1 MKKRVLTII
10 FLTCS
15 YLIFSQNSLKSID
28 SLQIEYNS
36 TKGINSKNDILYKI
50 GIEYLSTNLD
60 SSLQIFRRVIKNA
73 KIINNDT
80 LLLKGYLGM
89 AKAFTDKTMIDS
101 ADYYFDVSEKSLEFI
116 KNQEL
121 QKSLYNNKGILLFHK
136 SEYNLAANEFRKA
149 LAIAEK
155 EANLDAK
162 SRSYNNIAICMS
174 FMGNYKA
181 ALEMHIKSAKIAEE
195 LNDRIGLAKS
205 YNNIGL
211 VYKDLDELEKADE
224 YLLKS
229 LLIKKEEGNPI
240 DIIGSYLNLGANQRA
255 MGDKLKDSSMLL
267 KAREYFQEALKLS
280 VSSGYLRGKNNAYV
294 NLALVESTLK
304 NYESSIAYGQKALEL
319 AVASKDY
326 DKEMVARTNLG
337 DAYRYNKQFN
347 LAKQQLLE
355 ALKMAGESQNL
366 YVKKEVLLILSLLS
380 KEQQN
385 FEKALGYYEEYHK
398 VNDSI
403 SSSEV
408 KKNVDQLEAQYQ
420 NELKETEIQTQR
432 AELAEK
438 ELNLARK
445 NTQLIGLGIL
455 VSVLSLLGYLIYKQ
469 QKLKNKQLQKDSEL
483 KIALA
488 KIETQNRLHD
498 QRIRISRDLHDN
510 IGAQLTFIISSIE
523 NLQYGF
529 KIANEKL
536 TSKLTDIGAFTK
548 ETIYELRDT
557 IWAMNK
563 DEITLE
569 DLQARISN
577 FIDKADLSSQKIKF
591 EFNTDDAISKDFEF
605 TSVQGMNIYRIL
617 QEAIHNAIKYAEPS
631 LVEIDINKVEKG
643 ILFKVTDDGKGF
655 NTQVVTQGNGL
666 KNIKKRAEDIGAEI
680 TIESNLDMG
689 TTILLLC

>member
-1 MKKRVLTII
+1 MKKRVLVII
-10 FLTCS
+10 FLTCN

-28 SLQIEYNS
+28 SLLMEYNS
-36 TKGINSKNDILYKI
+36 VESTNSKNDILYKI
-50 GIEYLSTNLD
+50 GTEYLSINLD

-73 KIINNDT
+73 NTVNNDT
-80 LLLKGYLGM
+80 ILLKGYLGM
-89 AKAFTDKTMIDS
+89 AEKTMLDS
-101 ADYYFDVSEKSLEFI
+101 ADFYFDVSEKKLEVV
-116 KNQEL
+116 KNQKL
-121 QKSLYNNKGILLFHK
+121 QKSFYNNKGILLFHK
-136 SEYNLAANEFRKA
+136 SEYNLAANEFKKA
-149 LAIAEK
+149 LAIAEN
-155 EANLDAK
+155 ETNLDAQ

-174 FMGNYKA
+174 YMGNYKV
-181 ALEMHIKSAKIAEE
+181 ALEMHIKSAKIAEK
-195 LNDRIGLAKS
+195 LNDRLGLAKS

-211 VYKDLDELEKADE
+211 VYKDLEELEKADE

-255 MGDKLKDSSMLL
+255 MGDKLKDSSKLF
-267 KAREYFQEALKLS
+267 KARAYFQDALKLS
-280 VSSGYLRGKNNAYV
+280 ISSGYIRGKNNAYV

-319 AVASKDY
+319 AIASKDY
-326 DKEMVARTNLG
+326 DKEMVSRTNLG

-347 LAKQQLLE
+347 LAKEQLLE
-355 ALKMAGESQNL
+355 ALKMAEQSKNL
-366 YVKKEVLLILSLLS
+366 YVKKEVLLILSLLN

-385 FEKALGYYEEYHK
+385 FEKALGYYEEYHQI
-398 VNDSI
+398 NDSI

-408 KKNVDQLEAQYQ
+408 KKNVAQLEAQYQ
-420 NELKETEIQTQR
+420 NEQKETEIQTQR

-438 ELNLARK
+438 ELNLTRK
-445 NTQLIGLGIL
+445 NTQIIGLAIL
-455 VSVLSLLGYLIYKQ
+455 ISVLSLLGYLIYKQ

-483 KIALA
+483 KIALT
-488 KIETQNRLHD
+488 KIETQNRLHE

-529 KIANEKL
+529 KIANKKL
-536 TSKLTDIGAFTK
+536 TNKLLSISTFTK

-563 DEITLE
+563 DEITLD

-591 EFNTDDAISKDFEF
+591 HFNTDDTISKDMEF

-631 LVEIDINKVEKG
+631 LVEIDINKEAQG
-643 ILFKVTDDGKGF
+643 ISFKITDNGRGF
-655 NTQVVTQGNGL
+655 NIQDVKQGNGL
-666 KNIKKRAEDIGAEI
+666 KNMKKRADDISAKI
-680 TIESNLDMG
+680 IIKSNLDRG
-689 TTILLLC
+689 TTIFLLC